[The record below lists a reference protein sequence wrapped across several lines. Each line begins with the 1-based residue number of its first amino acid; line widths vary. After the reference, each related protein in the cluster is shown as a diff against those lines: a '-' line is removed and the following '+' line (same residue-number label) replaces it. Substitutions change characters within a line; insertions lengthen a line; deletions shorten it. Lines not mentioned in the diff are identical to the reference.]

1 MDNQNIDD
9 VSAFTTHRTEE
20 PEKVIIKAIG
30 VGGGGN
36 NAVNHMYREGIKN
49 VSFVNINSDSQALRH
64 SEVPNILEIGDGLGA
79 GNKPEKAKAFAE
91 EATEEINR
99 LFDDDTRMVFVTA
112 GMGGG
117 TGTGAA
123 PVVARVAK
131 ERGLLPVGIVT
142 IPLPL

>member
-9 VSAFTTHRTEE
+9 VSAFTTHRMEE
-20 PEKVIIKAIG
+20 PEKIIIKAIG

-112 GMGGG
+112 GMGGRSE
-117 TGTGAA
+117 AH
-123 PVVARVAK
+123 V
-131 ERGLLPVGIVT
+131 
-142 IPLPL
+142 